1 MDNYERLNK
10 DIISDPLLWRLALR
24 IDDECIDV
32 MLLCSVEDN
41 SLIYRHISFDK
52 SAPSKLKAIEDIIY
66 ENPLLLSDFAR
77 IDCIIETKKFVL
89 IPNEFQR
96 DDTNELIFANI
107 FPGFDGEIV
116 INDMPETGAT
126 ILMGLETEFISFL
139 RRTFNN
145 PRLYHHLTTM
155 CRYFRHNS
163 RMGNSGKMYAH
174 LRQNYIDVMVYGS
187 DNIRLANTFK
197 FRDPMD
203 AVYYILS
210 CRKFLNLDSSNDELF
225 ISGNSTLRES
235 ITPILRKYITYVMPV
250 IFPSSMFKAGK
261 DAMSVPFD
269 LIILPLCE

>member
-41 SLIYRHISFDK
+41 SLIYRHIPFDK

-77 IDCIIETKKFVL
+77 IDCIVETKCFVL
-89 IPNEFQR
+89 IPNELKM
-96 DDTNELIFANI
+96 NETREQIFCHY
-107 FPGFDGEIV
+107 FPQFNGEI
-116 INDMPETGAT
+116 ITNDMPETGAS
-126 ILMGLETEFISFL
+126 ILMGLEADFIGFI

-145 PRLYHHLTTM
+145 PRLHHHLTTM

-174 LRQNYIDVMVYGS
+174 LRQNQLDIMAFGS

-203 AVYYILS
+203 AVYYIIT
-210 CRKFLNLDSSNDELF
+210 CRKYLNLESDNGELF
-225 ISGNSTLRES
+225 ISGSATLRETIS
-235 ITPILRKYITYVMPV
+235 PILRKYISYVMPV
-250 IFPSSMFKAGK
+250 IFPSSMFRAGK